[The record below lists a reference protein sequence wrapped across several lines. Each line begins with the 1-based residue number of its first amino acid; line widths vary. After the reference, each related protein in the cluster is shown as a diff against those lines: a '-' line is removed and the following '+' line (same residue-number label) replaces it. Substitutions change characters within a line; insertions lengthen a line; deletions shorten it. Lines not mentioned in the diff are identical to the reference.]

1 MSKQRMSRRRRK
13 KMIRRLI
20 IRSGILAAVFLL
32 LFGIGWGGAFLW
44 KHLTAGSD
52 EILFSGASIIE
63 QPENFPKGSPKIM
76 IDAGHGGKDQGTS
89 AGKIL
94 EKDLNLQVAEKLA
107 EELQKRGAAVLLTR
121 TDDTKI
127 PLEERAAIANEKG
140 AELFVSIH
148 CNYCENDS
156 SVQGLE
162 CYYREG
168 SDSARQLAE
177 DVVTAVEESSIIP
190 CRGTR
195 TADFS
200 VLRNTSMTAVLV
212 EIGYLSN
219 SSERQNLGQA
229 DYQQELIDRLT
240 DGILMENGETS

>member
-1 MSKQRMSRRRRK
+1 MSKRRMSRRRRK
-13 KMIRRLI
+13 KMIRI
-20 IRSGILAAVFLL
+20 FMIRCGMLTVVL
-32 LFGIGWGGAFLW
+32 LFLFGLIWGGTFLW
-44 KHLTAGSD
+44 NRLTTDGEEQTFA
-52 EILFSGASIIE
+52 GASVIE
-63 QPENFPKGSPKIM
+63 QPETFPKGKPRIM
-76 IDAGHGGKDQGTS
+76 IDAGHGGKAS
-89 AGKIL
+89 
-94 EKDLNLQVAEKLA
+94 
-107 EELQKRGAAVLLTR
+107 VLLTR

-127 PLEERAAIANEKG
+127 PLEERATMANEKE
-140 AELFVSIH
+140 ADLFVSIH
-148 CNYCENDS
+148 CNYCEDDS

-168 SDSARQLAE
+168 SDEAQKLAE
-177 DVVTAVEESSIIP
+177 NVVTAVEESSMIS

-219 SSERQNLGQA
+219 SSERQNLGSK
-229 DYQQELIDRLT
+229 DYQQELIDRLA

>member
-1 MSKQRMSRRRRK
+1 MSKRRMSRRRRK
-13 KMIRRLI
+13 RLIRRLI
-20 IRSGILAAVFLL
+20 IRCGMFTAVL
-32 LFGIGWGGAFLW
+32 LFLFGLIWGGIFLW
-44 KHLTAGSD
+44 NRLTTDGEEQA
-52 EILFSGASIIE
+52 FAGASVIE
-63 QPENFPKGSPKIM
+63 QPETFPKGQPRIM

-89 AGKIL
+89 AGNVL
-94 EKDLNLQVAEKLA
+94 EKDVNLQVAEKLA
-107 EELQKRGAAVLLTR
+107 KELKKRGASVLLTR

-127 PLEERAAIANEKG
+127 PLEERAAMANEKE
-140 AELFVSIH
+140 ADLFVSIH
-148 CNYCENDS
+148 CNYCEDDS

-168 SDSARQLAE
+168 SDGAQKLAE
-177 DVVTAVEESSIIP
+177 DVVTAVEESSLIP

-219 SSERQNLGQA
+219 SSERQNLGSK
-229 DYQQELIDRLT
+229 DYQQELIDRLA
-240 DGILMENGETS
+240 DGILMENGESS

>member
-1 MSKQRMSRRRRK
+1 MSKRRMSRRRRK
-13 KMIRRLI
+13 KMIRI
-20 IRSGILAAVFLL
+20 FMIRCGMLTVVL
-32 LFGIGWGGAFLW
+32 LFLFGLIWGGTFLW
-44 KHLTAGSD
+44 NRLTTDGEEQTFA
-52 EILFSGASIIE
+52 GASVIE
-63 QPENFPKGSPKIM
+63 QPETFPKGKPRIM

-89 AGKIL
+89 AGNVL

-107 EELQKRGAAVLLTR
+107 KELKKGGASVLLTR

-127 PLEERAAIANEKG
+127 PLEERAAMANEKE
-140 AELFVSIH
+140 ADLFVSIH
-148 CNYCENDS
+148 CNYCEDDS

-168 SDSARQLAE
+168 SDEAQKLAE
-177 DVVTAVEESSIIP
+177 NVVTAVEESSMIS

-219 SSERQNLGQA
+219 SSERQNLGSK
-229 DYQQELIDRLT
+229 DYQQELIDRLA

>member
-1 MSKQRMSRRRRK
+1 MSKRRMSRRRRK
-13 KMIRRLI
+13 KMIRI
-20 IRSGILAAVFLL
+20 FMIRCGMLTVVL
-32 LFGIGWGGAFLW
+32 LFLFGLIWGGTFLW
-44 KHLTAGSD
+44 NRLTTDGEEQTFA
-52 EILFSGASIIE
+52 GASVIE
-63 QPENFPKGSPKIM
+63 QPETFPKGKPRIM
-76 IDAGHGGKDQGTS
+76 IDAGHGGKDQGT
-89 AGKIL
+89 
-94 EKDLNLQVAEKLA
+94 
-107 EELQKRGAAVLLTR
+107 RGASVLLTR

-127 PLEERAAIANEKG
+127 PLEERAAMANEKE
-140 AELFVSIH
+140 ADLFVSIH
-148 CNYCENDS
+148 CNYCEDDS

-168 SDSARQLAE
+168 SDEAQKLAE
-177 DVVTAVEESSIIP
+177 NVVTAVEESSMIS

-219 SSERQNLGQA
+219 SSERQNLGSK
-229 DYQQELIDRLT
+229 DYQQELIDRLA

>member
-1 MSKQRMSRRRRK
+1 
-13 KMIRRLI
+13 
-20 IRSGILAAVFLL
+20 
-32 LFGIGWGGAFLW
+32 
-44 KHLTAGSD
+44 
-52 EILFSGASIIE
+52 
-63 QPENFPKGSPKIM
+63 M

-89 AGKIL
+89 AGNVL

-107 EELQKRGAAVLLTR
+107 KELKKRGASVLLTR

-127 PLEERAAIANEKG
+127 PLEERAAMANEKE
-140 AELFVSIH
+140 ADLFVSIH
-148 CNYCENDS
+148 CNYCEDDS

-168 SDSARQLAE
+168 SDEAQKLAE
-177 DVVTAVEESSIIP
+177 NVVTAVEESSMIS

-200 VLRNTSMTAVLV
+200 VLRNTSMTAELV

-219 SSERQNLGQA
+219 SSERQNLGSK
-229 DYQQELIDRLT
+229 DYQQELIDRLA

>member
-1 MSKQRMSRRRRK
+1 MSKRRMSRRRRK
-13 KMIRRLI
+13 KMIRI
-20 IRSGILAAVFLL
+20 FMIRCGMLTVVL
-32 LFGIGWGGAFLW
+32 LFLFGLIWGGTFLW
-44 KHLTAGSD
+44 NRLTTDGEEQTFA
-52 EILFSGASIIE
+52 GASVIE
-63 QPENFPKGSPKIM
+63 QPETFPKGKPRIM
-76 IDAGHGGKDQGTS
+76 IDAGHGGKDQ
-89 AGKIL
+89 
-94 EKDLNLQVAEKLA
+94 DLQVAEKLA
-107 EELQKRGAAVLLTR
+107 KELKKRGASVLLTR

-127 PLEERAAIANEKG
+127 PLEERAAMANEKE
-140 AELFVSIH
+140 ADLFVSIH
-148 CNYCENDS
+148 CNYCEDDS

-168 SDSARQLAE
+168 SDEAQKLAE
-177 DVVTAVEESSIIP
+177 NVVTAVEDSSMIS

-219 SSERQNLGQA
+219 SSERQNLGSK
-229 DYQQELIDRLT
+229 DYQQELIDRLA

>member
-1 MSKQRMSRRRRK
+1 
-13 KMIRRLI
+13 MIQCGMLT
-20 IRSGILAAVFLL
+20 AVL
-32 LFGIGWGGAFLW
+32 LFLFGLILGGIYLRNRLTADGAGQAFAGIG
-44 KHLTAGSD
+44 
-52 EILFSGASIIE
+52 IME
-63 QPENFPKGSPKIM
+63 QPEGFPEGQPKIM
-76 IDAGHGGKDQGTS
+76 IDAGHGGKDQGTN
-89 AGKIL
+89 AGRIL
-94 EKDLNLQVAEKLA
+94 EKDLNLQVAEQLA
-107 EELQKRGAAVLLTR
+107 EELKNRGASVLLTR

-127 PLEERAAIANEKG
+127 PLEERAAMANEKE
-140 AELFVSIH
+140 ADLFVSIH
-148 CNYCENDS
+148 CNYCEGDS

-177 DVVTAVEESSIIP
+177 NIVAKVNASSLIH

-219 SSERQNLGQA
+219 SDECKKLGQT
-229 DYQQELIDRLT
+229 DYQQELIACLA
-240 DGILMENGETS
+240 DGILMKTEEIS

>member
-1 MSKQRMSRRRRK
+1 MSKRRMSRRRRK
-13 KMIRRLI
+13 KMIRI
-20 IRSGILAAVFLL
+20 FMIRCGMLTVVL
-32 LFGIGWGGAFLW
+32 LFLFGLIWGGTFLW
-44 KHLTAGSD
+44 NRLTTDGEEQTFA
-52 EILFSGASIIE
+52 GASVIE
-63 QPENFPKGSPKIM
+63 QP
-76 IDAGHGGKDQGTS
+76 
-89 AGKIL
+89 
-94 EKDLNLQVAEKLA
+94 
-107 EELQKRGAAVLLTR
+107 VLLTR

-127 PLEERAAIANEKG
+127 PLEERATMANEKE
-140 AELFVSIH
+140 ADLFVSIH
-148 CNYCENDS
+148 CNYCEDDS

-168 SDSARQLAE
+168 SDEAQKLAE
-177 DVVTAVEESSIIP
+177 NVVTAVEESSMIS

-219 SSERQNLGQA
+219 SSERQNLVSK
-229 DYQQELIDRLT
+229 DYQQELIDRLA

>member
-1 MSKQRMSRRRRK
+1 MSKRRMSRRRRK
-13 KMIRRLI
+13 KMIRI
-20 IRSGILAAVFLL
+20 FMIRCGMLTVVL
-32 LFGIGWGGAFLW
+32 LFLFGLIWGGTFLW
-44 KHLTAGSD
+44 NRLTTDGD
-52 EILFSGASIIE
+52 EQTFAGASVIE
-63 QPENFPKGSPKIM
+63 QPETFPKGKPRIM

-89 AGKIL
+89 AGNVL

-107 EELQKRGAAVLLTR
+107 KELKKRGALVLLTR

-127 PLEERAAIANEKG
+127 PLEERAAMANEKE
-140 AELFVSIH
+140 ADLFVSIH
-148 CNYCENDS
+148 CNYCEDDS

-177 DVVTAVEESSIIP
+177 NVVTAVEESSLIS

-219 SSERQNLGQA
+219 SSERQNLGSK
-229 DYQQELIDRLT
+229 DYQQELIDCLA

>member
-1 MSKQRMSRRRRK
+1 M
-13 KMIRRLI
+13 
-20 IRSGILAAVFLL
+20 IRSGMLAAVFLL
-32 LFGIGWGGAFLW
+32 LFGIGWGGASLW
-44 KHLTAGSD
+44 KRLTAD
-52 EILFSGASIIE
+52 NKETTFFGASVIE
-63 QPENFPKGSPKIM
+63 QPEDFPEGKPKIM

-89 AGKIL
+89 AGKVL

-107 EELQKRGAAVLLTR
+107 EELEKRGASVLLTR

-127 PLEERAAIANEKG
+127 PLEERAAMANEKE
-140 AELFVSIH
+140 ADLFVSIH

-168 SDSARQLAE
+168 SDGARQLAE
-177 DVVTAVEESSIIP
+177 DVVTAVEESSMIP

-219 SSERQNLGQA
+219 SSERQSLGQA
-229 DYQQELIDRLT
+229 DYQQELIGRLA

>member
-1 MSKQRMSRRRRK
+1 
-13 KMIRRLI
+13 MIRCGMLT
-20 IRSGILAAVFLL
+20 AVFLL
-32 LFGIGWGGAFLW
+32 LFGIGWGGASLW
-44 KHLTAGSD
+44 KHLTADS
-52 EILFSGASIIE
+52 EETTFSGASVIE
-63 QPENFPKGSPKIM
+63 QPENFPKGKPKIM

-89 AGKIL
+89 AGKVL
-94 EKDLNLQVAEKLA
+94 EKDLNLQVAEKLT
-107 EELQKRGAAVLLTR
+107 EELKNRGASVLLTR

-127 PLEERAAIANEKG
+127 PLEERAAMANEKE
-140 AELFVSIH
+140 ADLFVSIH

-168 SDSARQLAE
+168 SDGARQLAD
-177 DVVTAVEESSIIP
+177 DVVTAVEKSSVIP

-229 DYQQELIDRLT
+229 DYQQELIDRLA
-240 DGILMENGETS
+240 DGILMENGETF

>member
-1 MSKQRMSRRRRK
+1 MSKRRMSRRRRK
-13 KMIRRLI
+13 KMIRI
-20 IRSGILAAVFLL
+20 FMIRCGMLTVVL
-32 LFGIGWGGAFLW
+32 LFLFGLIWGGTFLW
-44 KHLTAGSD
+44 NRLTTDGEEQTFA
-52 EILFSGASIIE
+52 GASVIE
-63 QPENFPKGSPKIM
+63 QPETFPKG
-76 IDAGHGGKDQGTS
+76 
-89 AGKIL
+89 
-94 EKDLNLQVAEKLA
+94 
-107 EELQKRGAAVLLTR
+107 KRGASVLLTR

-127 PLEERAAIANEKG
+127 PLEERAAMANEKE
-140 AELFVSIH
+140 ADLFVSIH
-148 CNYCENDS
+148 CNYCEDDS

-168 SDSARQLAE
+168 SDEAQKLAE
-177 DVVTAVEESSIIP
+177 NVVTAVEESSMIS

-219 SSERQNLGQA
+219 SSERQNLGSK
-229 DYQQELIDRLT
+229 DYQQELIDRLA